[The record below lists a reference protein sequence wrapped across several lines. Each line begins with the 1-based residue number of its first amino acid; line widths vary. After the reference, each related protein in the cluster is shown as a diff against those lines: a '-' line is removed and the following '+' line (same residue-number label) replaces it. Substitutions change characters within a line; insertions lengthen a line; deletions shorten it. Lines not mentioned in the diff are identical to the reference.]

1 MNMEKI
7 AIVTDSSAYIPPDAL
22 AGLDVTVIPL
32 WLIWE
37 DESLRDGVDID
48 PPRFYQRLRTAK
60 SLPTTSQPTP
70 DDFMNVFK
78 RLAEKADAIVAV
90 LLSSKISGT
99 HASAVMAQNQ
109 MQEANIRIVDSKSSS
124 MGLGFSVLAA
134 AQAAAKGML
143 VDEVVAA
150 AEAMRDKLHFFFMVD
165 TLDFLYRSGRI
176 KATKRLLGTIL
187 KIKPMLQF
195 KDGLIQSL
203 ASERT
208 MGKAITRMLDIA
220 EEHLGG
226 KRMAEAAVVDID
238 CPERGNRVAEM
249 IKERF
254 SPQKILRSEVSP
266 LVGNVVGPG
275 AFGIAFYPEG

>member
-1 MNMEKI
+1 
-7 AIVTDSSAYIPPDAL
+7 
-22 AGLDVTVIPL
+22 
-32 WLIWE
+32 
-37 DESLRDGVDID
+37 
-48 PPRFYQRLRTAK
+48 
-60 SLPTTSQPTP
+60 
-70 DDFMNVFK
+70 
-78 RLAEKADAIVAV
+78 
-90 LLSSKISGT
+90 
-99 HASAVMAQNQ
+99 
-109 MQEANIRIVDSKSSS
+109 
-124 MGLGFSVLAA
+124 
-134 AQAAAKGML
+134 
-143 VDEVVAA
+143 
-150 AEAMRDKLHFFFMVD
+150 
-165 TLDFLYRSGRI
+165 
-176 KATKRLLGTIL
+176 
-187 KIKPMLQF
+187 
-195 KDGLIQSL
+195 L

>member
-1 MNMEKI
+1 MKTEKI

-78 RLAEKADAIVAV
+78 KLAEKADAIVAV

-134 AQAAAKGML
+134 AQAAAKGKL

-238 CPERGNRVAEM
+238 CLERGNRVAEM

-275 AFGIAFYPEG
+275 AFGIAFYAEG

>member
-1 MNMEKI
+1 
-7 AIVTDSSAYIPPDAL
+7 
-22 AGLDVTVIPL
+22 
-32 WLIWE
+32 
-37 DESLRDGVDID
+37 
-48 PPRFYQRLRTAK
+48 
-60 SLPTTSQPTP
+60 
-70 DDFMNVFK
+70 
-78 RLAEKADAIVAV
+78 
-90 LLSSKISGT
+90 
-99 HASAVMAQNQ
+99 MAQNQ
-109 MQEANIRIVDSKSSS
+109 LPETDIRIVDSKSSS

-134 AQAAAKGML
+134 AKAAAMGKL

-150 AEAMRDKLHFFFMVD
+150 AEVMRDKLHFFFMVD

-208 MGKAITRMLDIA
+208 MGKAIARMLDIA
-220 EEHLGG
+220 EERLGG
-226 KRMAEAAVVDID
+226 KKMAEAAVVDID

-275 AFGIAFYPEG
+275 AFGVAFYPEG